1 MPNPA
6 YVIIPF
12 FNNEKLTA
20 LQNYLKQRFAD
31 VKGFEAIQWQDPA
44 TFHIT
49 LCYHEDIEDAD
60 LDGAIITGFSS
71 FEVLAHRENHN
82 GLEFFSTEDGLA
94 LYANVAESEKLR
106 DLQALVYAGFPEAGI
121 SPHSNPAEWTPHI
134 TMAYLPNDFE
144 IPPTDYDPIPL
155 SVEKVT
161 YNRDDYTPFA
171 TVSANQRNRH
181 MKRKIQ
187 TSTHILPALR
197 DFMGQAESLIA
208 SIFKMSKEQRASYD
222 FWMLYDMAWEWLE
235 MRYEYPFIEGGYL
248 DDDGRLYIEFTDN
261 GKLYRLPILMMNGQ
275 VSFGTAEQIVIDRVP
290 VSEMSAARVVHIKR
304 VSETKVRGVAIA
316 NTAVLNRI
324 GVIDSTEMYD
334 QMERRFNEFMATN
347 PSEDQLPYIDLRHFN
362 SRYNTDAFT
371 MGRIHQVW
379 RYQHQLHIAFEI
391 DVSTE
396 LGRVAEQ
403 RLADGTWGISIE
415 FLALNA
421 REETIGN
428 VPILIYTDGKLTAAS
443 ILEERDAASY
453 FTFIEAQ
460 ETYRMAMTDE
470 QLKKTVSGWLGNE
483 SDANAFIEAA
493 QLPERQIER
502 DGLITRDNAETSE
515 TADTNTQ
522 DAPATV
528 DAPSEETV
536 DEDPVDAPALEL
548 DEAAMD
554 ALAERVST
562 RIEALVSPLR
572 QRLEAV
578 EESIRSAANGSQAAM
593 EEFSGI
599 LAEMNADIEALQ
611 REDTERLNEIIN
623 GQSREQRRAQTQNRQ
638 QRIQKV
644 TFRPTANRQV
654 TDKEGLP
661 DTPAPD
667 EPEQKEGFGGAMRI
681 KGGKPASAGT
691 GAGDATV
698 SGFGGAGAKRKTK

>member
-20 LQNYLKQRFAD
+20 LQDYLKQRFAD
-31 VKGFEAIQWQDPA
+31 VKGFDAIQWQDPA

-60 LDGAIITGFSS
+60 LDRAIITGFNS
-71 FEVLAHRENHN
+71 FEIVAHRENHN
-82 GLEFFSTEDGLA
+82 GIEFFSTEDGLA

-106 DLQALVYAGFPEAGI
+106 TLQALVYAGFPEIGI

-134 TMAYLPNDFE
+134 TMAYLPDDFE

-155 SVEKVT
+155 SVDKVT
-161 YNRDDYTPFA
+161 YNRDNYTPFA

-181 MKRKIQ
+181 MKRKIP
-187 TSTHILPALR
+187 TSTFILPALR
-197 DFMGQAESLIA
+197 DFMGQAETLIA

-235 MRYEYPFIEGGYL
+235 MRFEYPFIEGGYL

-261 GKLYRLPILMMNGQ
+261 GKLYRLPVLMINGQ
-275 VSFGTAEQIVIDRVP
+275 VGFGTAEQIVIDRVP
-290 VSEMSAARVVHIKR
+290 VSEMSSARVVKLKR
-304 VSETKVRGVAIA
+304 VADNKIRGVAIA

-334 QMERRFNEFMATN
+334 QMERRFNEFLATN
-347 PSEDQLPYIDLRHFN
+347 PTEDQLPYIDLRHFN
-362 SRYNTDAFT
+362 SRFNTDAFT

-379 RYQHQLHIAFEI
+379 RYKHQLHIAFEI

-415 FLALNA
+415 FIALNA

-453 FTFIEAQ
+453 FTFIEAE
-460 ETYRMAMTDE
+460 ETYRMAMSDE

-483 SDANAFIEAA
+483 ADANAFINAA

-502 DGLITRDNAETSE
+502 DGLITRDNETSS
-515 TADTNTQ
+515 TADDSTQ
-522 DAPATV
+522 DAPDVV
-528 DAPSEETV
+528 DAPSQETA
-536 DEDPVDAPALEL
+536 DEDPVEAPALEL

-554 ALAERVST
+554 ALAERVTT
-562 RIEALVSPLR
+562 RIETLISPLR

-578 EESIRSAANGSQAAM
+578 EESVRSAATGSQAAM
-593 EEFSGI
+593 QEFSGI
-599 LAEMNADIEALQ
+599 LEEMNADIEALQ

-623 GQSREQRRAQTQNRQ
+623 GQSREQRRAQTQQRQ

-644 TFRPTANRQV
+644 TFRPSASRDATGKDALPASPEP
-654 TDKEGLP
+654 DKPKPKEGYGG
-661 DTPAPD
+661 TMRVKGGEPAPSKGGGD
-667 EPEQKEGFGGAMRI
+667 AVTGFGG
-681 KGGKPASAGT
+681 S
-691 GAGDATV
+691 
-698 SGFGGAGAKRKTK
+698 GAKRKIN